1 MRAVEASRPG
11 RGSAGATAPDAATA
25 PGAEASGRE
34 GDGSYFASVTLRL
47 PSIEPEAVLA
57 TPPTGVRGFW
67 QSGAHWIAHA
77 GAVAE
82 IDSREGAPTAAED
95 LIAWT
100 RRRAEG
106 LFAGRWVRDLDG
118 EFRRPRL
125 HGGFAF
131 DPRPGMDRAPGTDRE
146 PGFWDVFPGAR
157 FVLPAYEVE
166 TDERG
171 ARLTV
176 TRRFAA
182 SVPGDQA
189 IDGLR
194 RRAERTREQL
204 AELERRGAA
213 PGPVPPTTAF
223 DERVGRG
230 RWRRGVERILE
241 DIRAGRVRK
250 AVLARPLDVTLA
262 EPPDSATVLA
272 ALRRAN
278 PLAHVYLVQFA
289 RDRFLVGAAPELIGS
304 LRGARFRTMAVGGS
318 TPRGADP
325 VSDAWLG
332 RQLLHSGKNRAEH
345 LIVVEDI
352 VGHLRAAG
360 VRSAEAVAKPTLL
373 RLPRIQHLRTELE
386 AEAPPGTH
394 ILSLLEALHPTA
406 AVCGDPRA
414 EALGLIR
421 REEAVS
427 RGWYAGPV
435 GWFDARGDG
444 TFAPALRSAVCRG
457 PLLRLYVGAGIVQG
471 SRARA
476 EWDETRVKLQTMLGA
491 LGVAREP

>member
-1 MRAVEASRPG
+1 M
-11 RGSAGATAPDAATA
+11 
-25 PGAEASGRE
+25 
-34 GDGSYFASVTLRL
+34 
-47 PSIEPEAVLA
+47 
-57 TPPTGVRGFW
+57 
-67 QSGAHWIAHA
+67 
-77 GAVAE
+77 
-82 IDSREGAPTAAED
+82 
-95 LIAWT
+95 
-100 RRRAEG
+100 
-106 LFAGRWVRDLDG
+106 
-118 EFRRPRL
+118 
-125 HGGFAF
+125 
-131 DPRPGMDRAPGTDRE
+131 
-146 PGFWDVFPGAR
+146 
-157 FVLPAYEVE
+157 
-166 TDERG
+166 
-171 ARLTV
+171 
-176 TRRFAA
+176 
-182 SVPGDQA
+182 
-189 IDGLR
+189 
-194 RRAERTREQL
+194 
-204 AELERRGAA
+204 
-213 PGPVPPTTAF
+213 
-223 DERVGRG
+223 
-230 RWRRGVERILE
+230 ERILE

-352 VGHLRAAG
+352 VGRLRAAG
-360 VRSAEAVAKPTLL
+360 VRGAEEVAKPTLL

-394 ILSLLEALHPTA
+394 VLSLLEALHPTA

-414 EALGLIR
+414 EALGMIR
-421 REEAVS
+421 REEAVD

-457 PLLRLYVGAGIVQG
+457 PLLRLYVGAGIVRG